1 MTGPWVELGEVVAA
15 VDKDSAKIFALRSAS
30 PCIAVGVLD
39 PQLAIDVVSAPDG
52 SVVASTKIVLVGVNL
67 GIAIVKDGEGGPF
80 SFVQVLSQGLLL
92 EKGIQEAAKPRMS
105 CGVTAHSMEAS
116 IRVVAKYVPPE
127 CSGGMSAVGPTA
139 VVGLAVLV
147 RGLQLAACWQVS
159 VSWQPTLH
167 HVVQVL
173 QEVVRPFPQG
183 TPQKTAG
190 GTSSS
195 SPRGWRG
202 RSRYGFPR

>member
-15 VDKDSAKIFALRSAS
+15 VDKDSAKVFALRSAS

-67 GIAIVKDGEGGPF
+67 GIAIVKDGKGGPF

-116 IRVVAKYVPPE
+116 ICVVAKYVPPE
-127 CSGGMSAVGPTA
+127 CSGGMSAVAGA
-139 VVGLAVLV
+139 AGRRQSL
-147 RGLQLAACWQVS
+147 GLQYSFEVFNSQ
-159 VSWQPTLH
+159 
-167 HVVQVL
+167 HV
-173 QEVVRPFPQG
+173 G
-183 TPQKTAG
+183 K
-190 GTSSS
+190 
-195 SPRGWRG
+195 
-202 RSRYGFPR
+202 